1 MGLTSKRMSEHVY
14 TLAELQ
20 ELPFSEIR
28 GRNHRGLSPAF
39 KLKTVGLLHPRY
51 DKALVVQRGG
61 GKDATRVILTKPAEI
76 NAAVCNG
83 YA

>member
-1 MGLTSKRMSEHVY
+1 MSEHLY

-28 GRNHRGLSPAF
+28 G
-39 KLKTVGLLHPRY
+39 
-51 DKALVVQRGG
+51 
-61 GKDATRVILTKPAEI
+61 KDVSRVILIKPAEI